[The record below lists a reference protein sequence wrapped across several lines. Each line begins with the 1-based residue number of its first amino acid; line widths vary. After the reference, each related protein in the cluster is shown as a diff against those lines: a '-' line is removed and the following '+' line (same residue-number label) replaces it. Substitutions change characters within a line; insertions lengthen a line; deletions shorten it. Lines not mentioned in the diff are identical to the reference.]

1 MQVPHADLADTVYM
15 YRYLGARLLWYRAAS
30 AADLDLAM
38 PVIGL
43 FGAGAQGSRNGGKGV
58 TERAQFPGS
67 VRGCRAARAG
77 KGGMTAAPC
86 WCLSRG
92 GGTHSSQTTHV
103 TFHAGATSVAA
114 CGCRNRWHVHM
125 SVRAVPPR
133 SSSGYPL
140 SRSRPVRTRQNV
152 LAGRHAR
159 KGVGDARVLVI
170 LGYHR
175 TTL

>member
-1 MQVPHADLADTVYM
+1 MRSGLCLRQASRSEVVESGPPKSSHMQVPHADLAGTVYM

-77 KGGMTAAPC
+77 KGG
-86 WCLSRG
+86 
-92 GGTHSSQTTHV
+92 
-103 TFHAGATSVAA
+103 
-114 CGCRNRWHVHM
+114 
-125 SVRAVPPR
+125 
-133 SSSGYPL
+133 
-140 SRSRPVRTRQNV
+140 
-152 LAGRHAR
+152 
-159 KGVGDARVLVI
+159 
-170 LGYHR
+170 
-175 TTL
+175 